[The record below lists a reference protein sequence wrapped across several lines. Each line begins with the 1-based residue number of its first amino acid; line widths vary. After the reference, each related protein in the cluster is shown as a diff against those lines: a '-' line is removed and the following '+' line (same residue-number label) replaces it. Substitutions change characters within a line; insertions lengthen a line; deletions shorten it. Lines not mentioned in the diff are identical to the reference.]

1 MTDLRGQP
9 GYSEI
14 QIASSTETKTVF
26 KAPKTRR
33 GPKTVIVVENEVEGR
48 LMQKTIRN
56 NDHPNLHH
64 SNDTVVVMWP
74 GCMANSVRASAI
86 IISQALYDRIIAEK
100 YSPSVLTSQSAKR
113 WWYETALCRLVPGAR
128 VICL

>member
-26 KAPKTRR
+26 KAPKARR
-33 GPKTVIVVENEVEGR
+33 GPKTVIVVENEGEGR
-48 LMQKTIRN
+48 LMQTTIRN
-56 NDHPNLHH
+56 NDHPNLQH
-64 SNDTVVVMWP
+64 SNDEVAIMWP
-74 GCMANSVRASAI
+74 GCMANSIRASAI
-86 IISQALYDRIIAEK
+86 IISQALYDRIIAEN
-100 YSPSVLTSQSAKR
+100 YSPSVITSQSAKR
-113 WWYETALCRLVPGAR
+113 WWHETALCRLVPGAR